1 MNDKWFK
8 FPTKGPD
15 VRLINKNM
23 IELVQ
28 VTINR
33 PGSPNFMLLKG
44 KSGDQYRITLPND
57 NDQARPMA
65 EKLLKELDYVGE
77 SNGSKNTRTKAS

>member
-1 MNDKWFK
+1 MSNKWFK
-8 FPTKGPD
+8 IPSDGVTL
-15 VRLINKNM
+15 RLINKAK

-28 VTINR
+28 VTINQ

-57 NDQARPMA
+57 NDQAKPMA
-65 EKLLKELDYVGE
+65 EKLLAELDYVGE
-77 SNGSKNTRTKAS
+77 SNGSKNTRTKTS